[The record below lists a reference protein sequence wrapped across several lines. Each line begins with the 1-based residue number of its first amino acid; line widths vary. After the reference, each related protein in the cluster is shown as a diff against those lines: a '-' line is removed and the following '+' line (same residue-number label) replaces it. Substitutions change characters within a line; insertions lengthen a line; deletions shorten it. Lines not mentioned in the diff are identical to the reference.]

1 MKQEYRDLLE
11 QDVKQQR
18 YRDLLYIDLCGRIPY
33 NVVMNCTED
42 DDEKTNFN
50 CYLTPD
56 MLNDIRSIGAKWNYK
71 PYLRKFEDM
80 TEEESREFALW
91 QVEAANSGYL
101 FPANAGNCVDWLNKH
116 YIDYRGMIDKDLA
129 IRAVEGFYIW

>member
-1 MKQEYRDLLE
+1 MSDDKNI
-11 QDVKQQR
+11 
-18 YRDLLYIDLCGRIPY
+18 LYIDLSGRLPY
-33 NVVMNCTED
+33 NVVINCTED

-56 MLNDIRSIGAKWNYK
+56 MLNDIRSEAAKWNYK

-91 QVEAANSGYL
+91 QVESANSGYL
-101 FPANAGNCVDWLNKH
+101 FPTNAGNCVDWLNKH
-116 YIDYRGMIDKDLA
+116 QIDFRGLIDKKLA
-129 IRAVEGFYIW
+129 IRAVEGFYII